1 MGRRV
6 VPARRKLR
14 REPIILGTF
23 LYICNMIELTFEEI
37 RKRGLLLYE
46 YVRGSHAYGLQKED
60 GTSDV
65 DTAGVFM
72 EPDEWLDGLGY
83 DYKEQIADTKNDN
96 VWYSFRKFVYL
107 LTTSNPNALEALFVP
122 DECVLYEHPIMTEFK
137 KHRNEFLTKQA
148 FGPLLNYSVAQIR
161 RARGLN
167 KKINWQEVT
176 RKDIL
181 DFCYTFKNQGSQ
193 PIKEYLGK
201 HKLDQRYCGLVN
213 IPNMK
218 DVFGVYYDFAAYFKF
233 EKIDSALDRYSIL
246 KHYAGGDYDLEI
258 HKIEDRITHKEFFH
272 YKGIVE
278 PDQID
283 KSNEVRLT
291 SIPKGEKP
299 ICFMTYNKDAYTK
312 HCKDYKEWCEWVEK
326 RNPERYKENK
336 EKDFDRKNMAHSVRL
351 LHMGIELAETG
362 RFNVDRSNIDRD
374 FIMNIRLGNATYDEL
389 ITYLESRKDEME
401 KAMAN
406 STLPDAVDINK
417 VNDMVIETRKKFRE
431 EYE

>member
-1 MGRRV
+1 M
-6 VPARRKLR
+6 
-14 REPIILGTF
+14 TT
-23 LYICNMIELTFEEI
+23 LTFDDI
-37 RKRGLLLYE
+37 RNRGLLIYE
-46 YVRGSHAYGLQKED
+46 YIRGSHAYGLQKED

-65 DTAGVFM
+65 DTAGVFI
-72 EPDEWLDGLGY
+72 EPDEWLDGLGL
-83 DYKEQIADTKNDN
+83 DYQEQIADEKNDN
-96 VWYSFRKFVYL
+96 VWYSLRKFVNL
-107 LTTSNPNALEALFVP
+107 LVTANPNALEALFVP
-122 DECVLYEHPIMTEFK
+122 DRCVIYEHPIMTELK
-137 KHRNEFLTKQA
+137 KHRDEFLTKKC
-148 FGPLLNYSVAQIR
+148 FDSLCGYSTAQIK

-167 KKINWQEVT
+167 KKINWQEVV

-193 PIKEYLGK
+193 PIKDFLK
-201 HKLDQRYCGLVN
+201 DNNLDQRYCGLVN

-233 EKIDSALDRYSIL
+233 EFVDKKAKNPFGEEYKLDDF
-246 KHYAGGDYDLEI
+246 KVWACDLAI
-258 HKIEDRITHKEFFH
+258 SHFLDDRTTDACQNRVLNREFFH

-283 KSNEVRLT
+283 KSNEVRLC

-312 HCKDYKEWCEWVEK
+312 HCKDYKEWCEWVRM

-362 RFNVDRSNIDRD
+362 KFNVDRTNIDRD

-389 ITYLESRKDEME
+389 INYLESRKEEME
-401 KAMAN
+401 TAMAN
-406 STLPDAVDINK
+406 STIPESIDVDKIND
-417 VNDMVIETRKKFRE
+417 VVINIRKEFRKNKQQ
-431 EYE
+431 